1 MELCIAWN
9 IAVTILIKK
18 FEKNSPQINQKK
30 EYEFIME

>member
-9 IAVTILIKK
+9 IAGTILIKK
-18 FEKNSPQINQKK
+18 FEKKFATDKQKK